1 MIIRCSLWCR
11 WDDMRSDQ
19 MSIEESSPRQERE
32 SLHPASYPTWRFSAP
47 LNSPVFFHFIEY
59 QVLPSYRQHHHH
71 NTPVQ
76 DSLKRKHPLW
86 RTQTFPSLLQ
96 EVPRLNPTWILFSVL
111 FLVSYVYDGNECEC
125 VPGDNLWRDFPC
137 RVWSICSQPA
147 LHICWGMA
155 TMNHHHFYFYILAYL
170 PHTRVYVG
178 DIFHGCY
185 HISVQLWLRP
195 GNGHYDDVWSWNED
209 KFVTTMTTSLLME
222 MMATMTTCL
231 TYQGEAH

>member
-1 MIIRCSLWCR
+1 MQMR
-11 WDDMRSDQ
+11 WYEIRSD
-19 MSIEESSPRQERE
+19 EHWRELTPPRTRVF
-32 SLHPASYPTWRFSAP
+32 ASCLLSHLALLRAVKQSCFFS
-47 LNSPVFFHFIEY
+47 HFIKY

-111 FLVSYVYDGNECEC
+111 FLVSYVYDDNECEC

-147 LHICWGMA
+147 LHICWGVA